1 MKLLQT
7 NNIFFMKQKF
17 FLLLGLMFIF
27 SINSFAQNVGA
38 NNSKMIIGKW
48 KIDSLDVGD
57 SPLAVQYKQIVEEKM
72 AQIIE
77 TTEVLFYPNKKYL
90 KKGFDGT
97 TEGTWRIS
105 KDGQYVSVKIKGRDK
120 EDRTKIISITDD
132 KLIIAPDDPNAV
144 NAKVYMYKAK

>member
-1 MKLLQT
+1 
-7 NNIFFMKQKF
+7 MKQNF

-27 SINSFAQNVGA
+27 SVNSFAQNVGA